1 MQLMMKRI
9 LRFLASKLF
18 IAGILILIQLGFL
31 LYLILMLSEYFMPI
45 YFLLV
50 AFSLFVS
57 IYIMDKNENPSY
69 KLVWVVLI
77 MAMPIFGG
85 LIYALFGGQ
94 KVPKALRV
102 RDHESQENMQ
112 GLIQQDEALLR
123 QLEQNDPQV
132 HKQARYLWEN
142 ADFPLYRNTET
153 TFFPLGEDQFAAM
166 VRELK
171 QAKKFIFLEF
181 FIVEEGIMWNTIL
194 DILCDKVQQGV
205 EVRMMYDDV
214 GCIGKLSD
222 HYDAKLRRMGI
233 ACKVFNP
240 LRPRLAMQ
248 MNNRDHRK
256 ILVIDGIVGMTG
268 GNNLADEY
276 INAKERFGHWKDCG
290 VMIKGAAVWS
300 LTTMFLQF
308 WNYDEAI
315 KDDYLRYKADPK
327 VFVNIRD
334 DGYVQPY
341 SDSPTDE
348 ENVGENTHI
357 NMINGANRYVYATT
371 PYLVIDSETKT
382 ALTLAAKNGV
392 DVRILVP
399 HIPDKKYVFA
409 LTRGNYRDLLAA
421 GVKIYEYTPGFVHAK
436 TFVVDDKT
444 AVVGTINM
452 DYRSYYLHYECG
464 IWFYQSR
471 VVQEVKEDYIKTLAL
486 SHQVTMEEY
495 RQTKWIVRMTRAV
508 LNLFAPMM

>member
-1 MQLMMKRI
+1 MVMKRI
-9 LRFLASKLF
+9 LRFLASKIF
-18 IAGILILIQLGFL
+18 IVAVLILIQLTFL
-31 LYLILMLSEYFMPI
+31 LYLIFKLSEFFLPVYFI
-45 YFLLV
+45 LV
-50 AFSLFVS
+50 VFSLIVS
-57 IYIMDKNENPSY
+57 IYIIDKNENPSY
-69 KLVWVVLI
+69 KLAWVVLI
-77 MAMPIFGG
+77 MGLPIFGG

-94 KVPKALRV
+94 KVPKELQK

-112 GLIQQDEALLR
+112 GIIWQDDSLM
-123 QLEQNDPQV
+123 QSLEQEDPLA

-142 ADFPLYRNTET
+142 ADFPLYRKTQT
-153 TFFPLGEDQFAAM
+153 TFFPLGEDQFVAM
-166 VRELK
+166 VEELK
-171 QAKKFIFLEF
+171 RAKKFIFLEF
-181 FIVEEGIMWNTIL
+181 FIVEEGLMWNTIL

-214 GCIGKLSD
+214 GCIGKLPD
-222 HYDAKLRRMGI
+222 HYDEKLRRMGI

-240 LRPRLAMQ
+240 IKPRLAMQ

-256 ILVIDGIVGMTG
+256 ILVIDGEVGMTG

-276 INAKERFGHWKDCG
+276 INVKERFGHWKDCA
-290 VMIKGAAVWS
+290 VMLKGQAVWS
-300 LTTMFLQF
+300 LTLMFLQF
-308 WNYDEAI
+308 WNYDEVI
-315 KDDYLRYKADPK
+315 KDDFFRYKADPSA
-327 VFVNIRD
+327 FVDIAD
-334 DGYVQPY
+334 DGFVQPY

-357 NMINGANRYVYATT
+357 NMINAANRYVYAAT

-436 TFVVDDKT
+436 TFVTDDKM

-464 IWFYQSR
+464 VWFYQSR
-471 VVQEVKEDYIKTLAL
+471 VVKEVKADYLKTLEQ
-486 SHQVTMEEY
+486 SHQVSMEEY
-495 RQTKWIVRMTRAV
+495 RQTKLIVRMARAV